1 MGIENVIKKIH
12 VEPINRKAEYEAAG
26 FLTREEVTAAMDRM
40 ADQVRCNMEYFG
52 TRFPSSATRNQ
63 TYGVIDN
70 IEWTD
75 GFWTGLLWLCYE
87 YTGDDAFKNL
97 ALKNVD
103 SFLNRVE
110 KRIELD
116 HHDLGFLYSLSCV
129 AGYKLTGSAEGRRA
143 GLLAADKLMERFQ
156 EKGGFIQAW
165 GELGA
170 RDNYRLIIDCLL
182 NIPLLHWAF
191 LETGNPVYRNAAVRH
206 YEAACNNVIRDD
218 ASAYHTFYFDPGTGE
233 PLKGVTRQ
241 GYSDDSAWARG
252 QAWGIY
258 GIPLN
263 YRYVKDDSAFNL
275 FKGMTNYFLNR
286 LPEDEVCYWDLIFT
300 DGSNQSRDSSAAAIG
315 VCGIHEMLKYLPE
328 VESDKN
334 TYRHAMHCILRSLIE
349 RYTAPEI
356 KPGNPVLLHGVYSWH
371 SGKGVDEGNIW
382 GDYYYME
389 ALMRFYKDWNLYW

>member
-26 FLTREEVTAAMDRM
+26 FLTREEVTAAMDRV

-129 AGYKLTGSAEGRRA
+129 AGYKLTGSAEGRKA

-191 LETGNPVYRNAAVRH
+191 LETGKPVYRNAAMRH

-218 ASAYHTFYFDPGTGE
+218 ASAYHTFYFDPETGE

-334 TYRHAMHCILRSLIE
+334 TYRHAMHCILRSLME

-389 ALMRFYKDWNLYW
+389 ALIRFYKDWNLYW

>member
-26 FLTREEVTAAMDRM
+26 FLTREEVTAAMDRV

-87 YTGDDAFKNL
+87 YTGDDAFKDL
-97 ALKNVD
+97 ALKNVG

-129 AGYKLTGSAEGRRA
+129 AGYKLTGSAEGRKA

-191 LETGNPVYRNAAVRH
+191 LETGKPVYRNAAMRH

-218 ASAYHTFYFDPGTGE
+218 ASAYHTFYFDPETGE

-328 VESDKN
+328 VESDKD
-334 TYRHAMHCILRSLIE
+334 TYRHAMHCILRTLME

-356 KPGNPVLLHGVYSWH
+356 KAGNPVLLHGVYSWH

-389 ALMRFYKDWNLYW
+389 ALTRFYKDWNLYW

>member
-26 FLTREEVTAAMDRM
+26 FLTREEVTAAMDRV

-97 ALKNVD
+97 VLKNVD

-129 AGYKLTGSAEGRRA
+129 AGYKLTGSAEGRKA

-191 LETGNPVYRNAAVRH
+191 LETGKPVYRNAAMRH

-218 ASAYHTFYFDPGTGE
+218 ASAYHTFYFDPETGE

-334 TYRHAMHCILRSLIE
+334 TYRHAMHCILRSLME

>member
-26 FLTREEVTAAMDRM
+26 FLTREEVTAAMDRV

-110 KRIELD
+110 KPNELD
-116 HHDLGFLYSLSCV
+116 HHDMGFLYSLSCV

-191 LETGNPVYRNAAVRH
+191 LETGKPVYRNAAMRH

-218 ASAYHTFYFDPGTGE
+218 ASAYHTFYFDPETGE

>member
-26 FLTREEVTAAMDRM
+26 FLTREEVTAAMDRV

-63 TYGVIDN
+63 TYEVIDN

-129 AGYKLTGSAEGRRA
+129 AGYKLTGSAEGRKA

-191 LETGNPVYRNAAVRH
+191 LETGKPVYRNAAMRH

-218 ASAYHTFYFDPGTGE
+218 ASAYHTFYFDPETGE

-334 TYRHAMHCILRSLIE
+334 TYRHAMHCILRSLME

>member
-26 FLTREEVTAAMDRM
+26 FLTREEVTAAMDRV

-191 LETGNPVYRNAAVRH
+191 LETGKPVYRNAAMRH

-218 ASAYHTFYFDPGTGE
+218 ASAYHTFYFDPETGE

-263 YRYVKDDSAFNL
+263 YRYVKDVSAFNL

>member
-1 MGIENVIKKIH
+1 
-12 VEPINRKAEYEAAG
+12 
-26 FLTREEVTAAMDRM
+26 
-40 ADQVRCNMEYFG
+40 
-52 TRFPSSATRNQ
+52 
-63 TYGVIDN
+63 
-70 IEWTD
+70 
-75 GFWTGLLWLCYE
+75 
-87 YTGDDAFKNL
+87 
-97 ALKNVD
+97 
-103 SFLNRVE
+103 
-110 KRIELD
+110 
-116 HHDLGFLYSLSCV
+116 
-129 AGYKLTGSAEGRRA
+129 
-143 GLLAADKLMERFQ
+143 MERFQ

-182 NIPLLHWAF
+182 NIPLLHWASQ
-191 LETGNPVYRNAAVRH
+191 ETGNPAYRNAAVRH

-218 ASAYHTFYFDPGTGE
+218 ASAYHTFYFDPETGE

-263 YRYVKDDSAFNL
+263 YRYLKDDSAFNL

-300 DGSNQSRDSSAAAIG
+300 DGSEQSRDSSAAAIG
-315 VCGIHEMLKYLPE
+315 VCGIHEMLKSLPE
-328 VESDKN
+328 VEPDKD

-356 KPGNPVLLHGVYSWH
+356 KAGNPVLLHGVYSWH

-389 ALMRFYKDWNLYW
+389 ALMRFSKDWNLYW

>member
-26 FLTREEVTAAMDRM
+26 FLTREEVTAAMDRV

-129 AGYKLTGSAEGRRA
+129 AGYKLTGSAEGRKA

-191 LETGNPVYRNAAVRH
+191 LETGKPVYRNAAMRH

-218 ASAYHTFYFDPGTGE
+218 ASAYHTFYFDPETGE

-300 DGSNQSRDSSAAAIG
+300 DGSNQSWDSSAAAIG

-334 TYRHAMHCILRSLIE
+334 TYRHAMHCILRSLME